1 MGKMNELFRLLQEG
15 NKEELEDFF
24 LDKGF
29 KGRSANIAVR
39 EFEKAYSEINN
50 KGETSESNTKTSNT
64 K

>member
-1 MGKMNELFRLLQEG
+1 MGTLNDLFSLLQQG
-15 NKEELEDFF
+15 NTEELEDIVFE
-24 LDKGF
+24 KYS
-29 KGRSANIAVR
+29 KVQSANIAVR

>member
-1 MGKMNELFRLLQEG
+1 MTIGPEG
-15 NKEELEDFF
+15 EKIF
-24 LDKGF
+24 
-29 KGRSANIAVR
+29 SSAVR